1 MDIWIHVLA
10 ANQTGICTQFS
21 MTLVSIESI
30 LEFRNYILI

>member
-1 MDIWIHVLA
+1 MDIWIHVL